1 MFFKEKITMM
11 KQLSAFLFLGIA
23 AAVFASS
30 GEFDRG
36 GVSVDF
42 PRISAERFA
51 SAQKQQGN
59 LFKENWKP
67 GTVFV
72 HSPDPRAQKVRSK
85 ALPLIKFEKNG
96 KILRTVKPAA
106 IADAVGKL
114 AKSISASWTQKV
126 ELPDRK
132 GGEYRLRFR
141 SKVRAV
147 GTEGGNTPLIVVTV
161 KLADG
166 KSKTFVRAFHGT
178 AKEFRDNEML
188 LQFPEN
194 SVSAYFY
201 LRLDGCGIMEIDS
214 PVLEKMQHAAPV
226 EITLHPTGKLD
237 NIFVLSQN
245 DPAVITL
252 VLKRNVPVA
261 ELKAKLK
268 TPRLEVVLPREVEF
282 VDVGKPLK
290 FIERKGNKL
299 YFDASFW
306 IDRLLRFDGY
316 ENHMKLPLLVTTKAP
331 AGMVAEEVRCQL
343 TDGGK
348 ALTEVNS
355 FKIRVIPQIK
365 KAAQSSIF
373 LSGYQPMGIYLHF
386 SKESSRRMFAEFS
399 GRTGFGWICLDFTPE
414 TAALYRSFG
423 TKIITPELYWLANG
437 YRIGAKKPDYAKFK
451 PLSKTAS
458 FDINNGT
465 CPAAVY
471 NRTPFYTEM
480 FEPYLQKN
488 LKGLDGVIANWEPF
502 MFHGQGCFC
511 DTCRDEFADFV
522 KIPRAEM
529 KKMWPKEL
537 TITGKLYKQGVRFR
551 SIQHAKLVKT
561 IHASVNKF
569 TSGKAGFIP
578 EVVWITCADT
588 LARGGSNSEH
598 DPLDYAG
605 DLTYFDPWGPY
616 TGWPT
621 LTPYNYVKGEN
632 LETYVA
638 AKRVR
643 EFMKKQFGK
652 KCPKLVALPHGLQGK
667 FWVTTPEAMAME
679 VTGFFVQGYHSALLY
694 LFPQGY
700 DNRYWSVMARSND
713 LIARNEDF
721 VFNGE
726 RVTGMVSVE
735 PVSPYP
741 APKKRISP
749 RYLLNPPPES
759 LLQCDGFRKG
769 DALLAAVGNY
779 WLKGDVFF
787 KLKVRGLKKNQ
798 LYAVSEAAAQRSFV
812 KADGKF
818 FTGAELEKGVMLHA
832 GALRWAFFKIEPAQK
847 ALVQPKK
854 IMPAQLDRAMKE
866 HMSAIKKAVDEENAL
881 DAAIESEF
889 RKSELRPLSHG
900 ALKCVPVTGADG
912 RQKLLFTSGKNSLS
926 FELDNCAMKNWQVNG
941 NLWVEAAGMPMFWL
955 PSNAASARYTVTKQD
970 VVKEG
975 ILVVAEKLFTR
986 KNSAA
991 LEHLTIRHTLL
1002 VAPDLRSLKISSALI
1017 DSHNAETGGGSFDL
1031 GFRYHFFP
1039 GNLSGQNGD
1048 ILLTAKGKELVH
1060 KRVFEQRV
1068 YAREMGKSATLMN
1081 KLFECPKAPV
1091 LIDKSTAYLR
1101 YAKGKEQLKIQAF
1114 PEKLFA
1120 GYAVWDTPK
1129 QKFPTFEPFFH
1140 PVRIENDK
1148 SALFSIELK
1157 VEKGK

>member
-1 MFFKEKITMM
+1 M
-11 KQLSAFLFLGIA
+11 
-23 AAVFASS
+23 
-30 GEFDRG
+30 
-36 GVSVDF
+36 
-42 PRISAERFA
+42 
-51 SAQKQQGN
+51 
-59 LFKENWKP
+59 
-67 GTVFV
+67 
-72 HSPDPRAQKVRSK
+72 
-85 ALPLIKFEKNG
+85 
-96 KILRTVKPAA
+96 
-106 IADAVGKL
+106 
-114 AKSISASWTQKV
+114 
-126 ELPDRK
+126 
-132 GGEYRLRFR
+132 
-141 SKVRAV
+141 
-147 GTEGGNTPLIVVTV
+147 
-161 KLADG
+161 ADG
-166 KSKTFVRAFHGT
+166 KRRSIIKTFHGNS
-178 AKEFRDNEML
+178 KEFRSNEML
-188 LQFPEN
+188 LPFPEN
-194 SVSAYFY
+194 SVSAFFY
-201 LRLDGCGIMEIDS
+201 LRIDGCGIMEIEE
-214 PVLEKMQHAAPV
+214 PVLEKVQHAAPV
-226 EITLHPTGKLD
+226 EITLHPNGKLD
-237 NIFVLSQN
+237 NTFVLSQN

-261 ELKAKLK
+261 ELKKQLK
-268 TPRLEVVLPREVEF
+268 APRLEVILPREVEF
-282 VDVGKPLK
+282 VDAGKPLK

-306 IDRLLRFDGY
+306 IQRLLRFDGY

-331 AGMVAEEVRCQL
+331 AGVVAEPVRCQL

-348 ALTEVNS
+348 LLTEVNT
-355 FKIRVIPQIK
+355 FKIRIIPQIK

-386 SKESSRRMFAEFS
+386 PNAASRRMFAEFS
-399 GRTGFGWICLDFTPE
+399 GRTGFGWICLDFDPE
-414 TAALYRSFG
+414 TAGLYRSFG

-471 NRTPFYTEM
+471 NKTPFYTGI
-480 FEPYLQKN
+480 FEPYLQQN

-522 KIPRAEM
+522 KISREEM

-537 TITGKLYKQGVRFR
+537 TITGKLYKQGVKFR
-551 SIQHAKLVKT
+551 SLQHAKLVKT

-569 TSGKAGFIP
+569 SSGKAGFIP

-621 LTPYNYVKGEN
+621 LTPFNYAKGEN

-643 EFMKKQFGK
+643 TFMKQQLGK

-700 DNRYWSVMARSND
+700 DNRYWSVMARCND
-713 LIARNEDF
+713 LIARNEEF
-721 VFNGE
+721 VFKGD
-726 RVTGMVSVE
+726 RVTDALSVE

-741 APKKRISP
+741 APRKRISP

-769 DALLAAVGNY
+769 DTLLAAVGNF
-779 WLKGDVFF
+779 WVKGDAFF
-787 KLKVRGLKKNQ
+787 KLKVKGLKKND
-798 LYAVSEAAAQRSFV
+798 LYAVSEAATQRSFV
-812 KADGKF
+812 NGNGKC
-818 FTGAELEKGVMLHA
+818 FTGAELEKGVMLHI
-832 GALRWAFFKIEPAQK
+832 GALRWAFFKIEPARK
-847 ALVQPKK
+847 ALSSFQK
-854 IMPAQLDRAMKE
+854 ITPAHFDRAMKE
-866 HMSAIKKAVDEENAL
+866 HLNAIKKAVDEENAL

-889 RKSELRPLSHG
+889 RKSELRPLNHG
-900 ALKCVPVTGADG
+900 ALKCVPVTNADG
-912 RQKLLFTSGKNSLS
+912 SQKLLFSSGKNSLT
-926 FELDNCAMKNWQVNG
+926 FELDHCAVKNWQING
-941 NLWVEAAGMPMFWL
+941 TMWAEAVGMPMFWH
-955 PSNAASARYTVTKQD
+955 PSNAAAARYTVTKQD

-975 ILVVAEKLFTR
+975 IVVVAEKLFTR

-1002 VAPDLRSLKISSALI
+1002 VSPDLRSLKISSTLI

-1039 GNLSGQNGD
+1039 GNLGGQNGD
-1048 ILLTAKGKELVH
+1048 ILLTAKGRELMH
-1060 KRVFEQRV
+1060 QRVFEQRV
-1068 YAREMGKSATLMN
+1068 YVKEMGSSAAEMN

-1101 YAKGKEQLKIQAF
+1101 FRNGKERLKIQAF

-1140 PVRIENDK
+1140 PVKIENDK
-1148 SALFSIELK
+1148 TVTFTFELK
-1157 VEKGK
+1157 AEK